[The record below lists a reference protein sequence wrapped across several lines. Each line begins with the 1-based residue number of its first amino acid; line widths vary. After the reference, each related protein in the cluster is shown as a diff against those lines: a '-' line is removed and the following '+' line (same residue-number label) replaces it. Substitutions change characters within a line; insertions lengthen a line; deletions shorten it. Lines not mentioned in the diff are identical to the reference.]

1 MSSIKKELL
10 IARLS
15 YLDELSNKPGVK
27 ATNPIVRTKVKEL
40 IESGEILDYM
50 ALESVFN
57 FLGEKL
63 DQDESQ
69 ADIYAKEII
78 SFIN

>member
-15 YLDELSNKPGVK
+15 YLDEISNKPGTK
-27 ATNPIVRTKVKEL
+27 ATSPLVTPKVKEL
-40 IESGEILDYM
+40 IEKGEIVDYM

-57 FLGEKL
+57 FLSEKL
-63 DQDESQ
+63 DQDELQ
-69 ADIYAKEII
+69 ADNYAREII
-78 SFIN
+78 SFLN

>member
-15 YLDELSNKPGVK
+15 YLDEISNKPGAK
-27 ATNPIVRTKVKEL
+27 ATNPVVTAKVKEL
-40 IESGEILDYM
+40 IEKEEIMDYM
-50 ALESVFN
+50 ALESVFS
-57 FLGEKL
+57 FLREKL

-69 ADIYAKEII
+69 ADNYAKEII
-78 SFIN
+78 SFLN

>member
-15 YLDELSNKPGVK
+15 YLDEISKKPGVK
-27 ATNPIVRTKVKEL
+27 APNPVVTAKVKEL
-40 IESGEILDYM
+40 IEKGEIMDYM
-50 ALESVFN
+50 ALESVFS
-57 FLGEKL
+57 FLSEKL

-69 ADIYAKEII
+69 ADNYAREII
-78 SFIN
+78 SFLN